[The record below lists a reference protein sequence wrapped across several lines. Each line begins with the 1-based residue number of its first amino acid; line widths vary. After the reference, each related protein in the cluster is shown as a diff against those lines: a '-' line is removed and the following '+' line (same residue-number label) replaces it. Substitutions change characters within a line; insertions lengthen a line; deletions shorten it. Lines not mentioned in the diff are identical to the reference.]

1 MIAISLLA
9 LAANVGCL
17 VLISGHRHRGVHL
30 RPSYIFSA
38 TDVLANLGAMLAG
51 VLVAWT
57 GRSLP
62 DRIIGFVI
70 GTMILPGSIRIL
82 RLR

>member
-1 MIAISLLA
+1 MIGLSLLA

-17 VLISGHRHRGVHL
+17 VLISGHRHRGVHMCA
-30 RPSYIFSA
+30 SYIFSA
-38 TDVLANLGAMLAG
+38 TDVLANLGVMLAG
-51 VLVAWT
+51 ALVAWT
-57 GRSLP
+57 GGSLP